1 MFWKD
6 ESSKLGCS
14 HFEVCPVL
22 LLAVRVMVMIV
33 TIFVFLLCICIA
45 GSEGFDDF
53 VRNHSFVFISGW
65 PQSGTSF
72 VHQIFT
78 MHPQMSTMVEK
89 CESILG
95 KRCINWNHE
104 GQWLIPGKSRAVLN
118 SGVMCPHDGNVTD
131 DEQRLIISEVQ
142 LRVCAKCMF

>member
-1 MFWKD
+1 MVLLVTVF
-6 ESSKLGCS
+6 
-14 HFEVCPVL
+14 VL
-22 LLAVRVMVMIV
+22 LLAAYS
-33 TIFVFLLCICIA
+33 A
-45 GSEGFDDF
+45 GSAGFDDF
-53 VRNHSFVFISGW
+53 VKNHSFVFVSGW

-118 SGVMCPHDGNVTD
+118 SGVMCPHDGNVTS
-131 DEQRLIISEVQ
+131 DEERLILPEV
-142 LRVCAKCMF
+142 LTCH